1 MAFVDPEFYG
11 GSTLQDEINKRRD
24 RNKRQAGA
32 GVDMESALGVPITSG
47 ITPPVGGGPDPDKE
61 EDKSCPDGHHWVDG
75 VGCVKDAEDPAP
87 MDWEAIRISCEAN
100 GGTFHWNEEEQTGW
114 CQTKSGGGDDD
125 NGGEIDDWIGY
136 QDKLSKMSARATIE
150 GYLGRFGLNGLGSWV
165 QQNVTDGISAEG
177 MLTQLRY
184 GQSNVD
190 EYLEDGTRNPLYV
203 PQSVRDIYDDRFPGM
218 LMRRDNR
225 LTPISEAD
233 YIDLERGYY
242 QITSAAGLPPTFLES
257 ARFPMDGK
265 MQTGVTQLIGHDVSL
280 AEWRTRVTGAEEAS
294 RTANADIRDI
304 LVKEYKFTEGDIT
317 AAFLDPAAAISI
329 VEARRNL
336 GAAGLMAESGRVL
349 GTSQRFNRNLSDVLQ
364 EMDVQPREIAARTSP
379 IAGLSK
385 DTFSSEGLTG
395 TQLGEAAF
403 GINTSSQT
411 KMRRERERRERQF
424 AGRTNTLASGQGM
437 RGVTT
442 TST

>member
-1 MAFVDPEFYG
+1 MAFIDPEFYG
-11 GSTLQDEINKRRD
+11 GSTLQEEINKRRD
-24 RNKRQAGA
+24 RARRQAGA

-47 ITPPVGGGPDPDKE
+47 ITPPSNTGSNGSDGSDENDGTDDDP
-61 EDKSCPDGHHWVDG
+61 SPT
-75 VGCVKDAEDPAP
+75 
-87 MDWEAIRISCEAN
+87 DWEAIRLDCEAG
-100 GGTFHWNEEEQTGW
+100 GGTFIWNEETQSGY
-114 CQTKSGGGDDD
+114 CQVKSGGGDDD
-125 NGGEIDDWIGY
+125 DNGGGIDDWIGY
-136 QDKLSKMSARATIE
+136 QKELSQMSARATIE
-150 GYLGRFGLNGLGSWV
+150 GYLGRFGLKGLGDWV
-165 QQNVTDGISAEG
+165 HQNITDGVSAEG

-184 GQSNVD
+184 GQSNVPQ
-190 EYLEDGTRNPLYV
+190 YLEDGTRNPLYV
-203 PQSVRDIYDDRFPGM
+203 PPNVRDTYDNRFPGM

-225 LTPISEAD
+225 LAPITEAD

-242 QITSAAGLPPTFLES
+242 QIASAAGLPSTFLDS
-257 ARFPMDGK
+257 QAFPMDGK

-280 AEWRTRVTGAEEAS
+280 AEWRTRVTAAEEAS
-294 RTANADIRDI
+294 RTANAPVRDI

-364 EMDVQPREIAARTSP
+364 EMDVQRREIAARTSP

-385 DTFSSEGLTG
+385 GIFSSEGLSG

-403 GINTSSQT
+403 GINSDSQT

-437 RGVTT
+437 RGITT